1 MGASAS
7 AWTGCASTATNR
19 MQPMRYR
26 LLLFTLITLFWLP
39 ATAEIYKCTDG
50 SGAVQYGDK
59 PCSGTSKI
67 IVPAAAPDVDVHVT
81 ERRQRADKLLRAYD
95 EEHAEEQREQAEA
108 EAALQQRRRQ
118 CSKARAWLARVTTA
132 STLYRVADDGS
143 HVNLDDAEHA
153 AILAKAEADVAT
165 WCD

>member
-1 MGASAS
+1 LFS
-7 AWTGCASTATNR
+7 
-19 MQPMRYR
+19 
-26 LLLFTLITLFWLP
+26 LLLLACFP
-39 ATAEIYKCTDG
+39 AAAEIYKCTDG

-59 PCSGTSKI
+59 PCTGNSTI
-67 IVPAAAPDVDVHVT
+67 ITPTAAPDIDVHVI

-95 EEHAEEQREQAEA
+95 EEHAEEQREQVEA
-108 EAALQQRRRQ
+108 EAALQQRRQ
-118 CSKARAWLARVTTA
+118 KCSKARDWLARVTTA

-153 AILAKAEADVAT
+153 AVLAKAEADVAR

>member
-1 MGASAS
+1 
-7 AWTGCASTATNR
+7 
-19 MQPMRYR
+19 MR
-26 LLLFTLITLFWLP
+26 LALTLFTLLLLAWLP

-50 SGAVQYGDK
+50 SGTVQYGDA
-59 PCSGTSKI
+59 PCAGTSRI
-67 IVPAAAPDVDVHVT
+67 IVPAAAPDVDAHVA

-95 EEHAEEQREQAEA
+95 EEHAEDAREQAEA
-108 EAALQQRRRQ
+108 EAALQNRRQQ
-118 CSKARAWLARVTTA
+118 CSKARDWLARVSRA

-153 AILAKAEADVAT
+153 AVLAKAEADVAR